1 MEQVRK
7 KGSRGTGTNSNG
19 AEGGVRKVTKFSQK
33 IRVAIKVRFYH
44 KKSTRNS

>member
-19 AEGGVRKVTKFSQK
+19 AEGGVQKVLAEEESSN
-33 IRVAIKVRFYH
+33 
-44 KKSTRNS
+44 KSTILPQKNH